1 MSDEITKQD
10 SLRSF
15 SLSRGKLT
23 AKRSALQER
32 IAAQQSAVA
41 AADQMPNR
49 ICLML
54 DCSSSMSETVEQ
66 AGLRSKTK
74 LDLLKEA
81 VENFASRCDF
91 SNSSVSIET
100 FPERSER
107 ASLPLSVGTV
117 VLFHAQSFE
126 ARGGTPLHACV
137 ERAINKVPMTRAVI
151 VSDGE
156 AWDWFVEDVKGDA
169 VLKLYKDR
177 QIAIDCVHIGD
188 SSSREELLRRIAHET
203 NGLYLKFT
211 DVGAFASAFGYLTPG
226 FRAMLTS
233 GTLDAAKLGAS
244 EIKR

>member
-1 MSDEITKQD
+1 MSSEITKQD
-10 SLRSF
+10 SLKSF
-15 SLSRGKLT
+15 SLARGKLT

-32 IAAQQSAVA
+32 VAQQAVA
-41 AADQMPNR
+41 VDPQAMPNR

-54 DCSSSMSETVEQ
+54 DCSSSMSECVEQ

-91 SNSSVSIET
+91 SNTSVAVET
-100 FPERSER
+100 FPERS
-107 ASLPLSVGTV
+107 SLPLSVGTV
-117 VLFHAQSFE
+117 VMFRAQNLKAS
-126 ARGGTPLHACV
+126 GGTPLRLCV
-137 ERAINKVPMTRAVI
+137 TKAIERVSMTRAVI

-156 AWDWFVEDVKGDA
+156 AEDWFVEDIKDDA
-169 VLKLYKDR
+169 VLKLYKHQ
-177 QIAIDCVHIGD
+177 QIAIDCIHIGD
-188 SSSREELLRRIAHET
+188 SSSGEELLRRIAHET